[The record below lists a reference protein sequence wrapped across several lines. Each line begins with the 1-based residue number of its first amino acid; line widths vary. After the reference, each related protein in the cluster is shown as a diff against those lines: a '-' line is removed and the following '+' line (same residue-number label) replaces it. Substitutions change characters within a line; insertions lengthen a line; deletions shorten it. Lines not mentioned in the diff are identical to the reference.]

1 MIHMFDRIKLFI
13 LKRLYKF
20 LILRIELID
29 KSRLPKYELY
39 KEFCTMYIDSNKGV
53 FVFVF
58 KRDRRNKDRVDYSNN
73 LLKTT
78 NYFVEL
84 LPPPGLKFKN
94 DDLQNKVVM
103 VVKLGISSISHK
115 ALASLMLDLY
125 IDCFNEI
132 DSRSSRMHG

>member
-1 MIHMFDRIKLFI
+1 MFDRIKLFI
-13 LKRLYKF
+13 LKRVYKF

-29 KSRLPKYELY
+29 KARLPKYELY
-39 KEFCTMYIDSNKGV
+39 KEFCTMHIDSNKGV

-58 KRDRRNKDRVDYSNN
+58 KKDRRNKDRVDYANN

-84 LPPPGLKFKN
+84 IPPPGLRFKN

-115 ALASLMLDLY
+115 VLASLMLDLY

-132 DSRSSRMHG
+132 DSRSSRMHE